1 VITVLTVAVALLSFA
16 AFAWD
21 LAGQARRDHAVDA
34 LGADRVYTVQASHP
48 AALLAAVHAADPA
61 GTAMAVVRTSQQ
73 YAGEQVELLAVEAA
87 RLPAVARWRG
97 YPVSARAGQLAPAGP
112 EPLWLAGR
120 IEVDTEVRQ
129 LGGDP
134 VRLTALVSA
143 PGAAPAAVSL
153 GTLEQGTG
161 RYAARLPGCPDS
173 CRLLGLGLARTGV
186 TGPVDATIEVT
197 AIRTGTGAGDG
208 EAELAELPARFDDP
222 AAWRTGPEANLTPG
236 SGLVVAAAGTDA
248 GALAGDVLVEYQDSG
263 PALPA
268 VLAGPPP
275 AEDPAATGFDFPALA
290 ERPEPFTVVDR
301 AGRLPRAGERGL
313 LFDLASAVRSAE
325 RRVALSDSAG
335 LRYEVW
341 AGPAAPADLPQRLA
355 ARGVPVRET
364 ESIAGT
370 TDQLSRRAPA
380 LGLRV
385 ALLAAAAALALA
397 LGVVALSAR
406 SGRADRRAEQAALRA
421 AGVPARVLRQA
432 RWREYAH
439 LLGWPLLAG
448 AVVGVATGLLLLP
461 GVPLVET
468 GVAGPLPGY
477 RPGLSVLPLALAG
490 TAAGLVLAALP
501 ALRLPEAAGGG
512 SGRELS

>member
-1 VITVLTVAVALLSFA
+1 
-16 AFAWD
+16 
-21 LAGQARRDHAVDA
+21 
-34 LGADRVYTVQASHP
+34 
-48 AALLAAVHAADPA
+48 
-61 GTAMAVVRTSQQ
+61 
-73 YAGEQVELLAVEAA
+73 
-87 RLPAVARWRG
+87 
-97 YPVSARAGQLAPAGP
+97 
-112 EPLWLAGR
+112 
-120 IEVDTEVRQ
+120 
-129 LGGDP
+129 
-134 VRLTALVSA
+134 
-143 PGAAPAAVSL
+143 
-153 GTLEQGTG
+153 
-161 RYAARLPGCPDS
+161 
-173 CRLLGLGLARTGV
+173 LARTGV
-186 TGPVDATIEVT
+186 TGSVDATIEVT